1 MIIQCVFSLTYFKQK
16 RHLWQPF
23 LDERKGYYNL
33 DLFCLRTI
41 TVISY
46 MRLKNIIYK
55 QFLSFLAHRIL
66 RKGFLP
72 AINHGEFQIIF
83 CILDQPMN
91 FNQSKEFDNLL
102 LSMSPR
108 PWFYLGHSNIISSVL
123 IWEQVD
129 NINSDTYT
137 EIDI

>member
-1 MIIQCVFSLTYFKQK
+1 MSLHFCFFVTCSSKYLKSYWKFPLLSQGCTCKGIKLTRKTFLITQYVFSLTYFKQK

-23 LDERKGYYNL
+23 LDERKGYCNL

-46 MRLKNIIYK
+46 IRLKNIIYK

-83 CILDQPMN
+83 CILDQPVN
-91 FNQSKEFDNLL
+91 FHQSK
-102 LSMSPR
+102 
-108 PWFYLGHSNIISSVL
+108 
-123 IWEQVD
+123 
-129 NINSDTYT
+129 
-137 EIDI
+137 

>member
-1 MIIQCVFSLTYFKQK
+1 MTAFPGWEK
-16 RHLWQPF
+16 RLLQFGPF
-23 LDERKGYYNL
+23 
-33 DLFCLRTI
+33 FVRTI
-41 TVISY
+41 SDFSY
-46 MRLKNIIYK
+46 IPLKNIIYK

-83 CILDQPMN
+83 CILDHPVN

-108 PWFYLGHSNIISSVL
+108 PWFYLGHSNIISLVL

-129 NINSDTYT
+129 SINFDTDT